1 MKIIIACDSF
11 KGSLSSAKAET
22 AIADGI
28 RRVLPNADI
37 KMHPI
42 ADGGEGTS
50 ATLVEGL
57 HGTWTPVTVSDPLG
71 RKIDTA
77 YGILPDGTA
86 VIEMAAAAGLPLLS
100 PEERNPLYTTTYG
113 VGEMIADAIRKGCR
127 KFILGIGG
135 SATNDGGVGCLQAL
149 GFTFTDASGVA
160 ISPGAV
166 GLADLAA
173 VSAEHALPALQ
184 DCTFAVACDVTNPLY
199 GERGCSYIFA
209 PQKGADAAMC
219 TKMDIWLQKFAQ
231 CTKKIIPEAD
241 PLYPGSGAAGGMGF
255 ALKTYLHA
263 TLRSGITLVMEQT
276 HLEAD
281 IAACDLIIT
290 GEGQLDAQSMMGK
303 VADGVSRLAKKYQ
316 KPVIAFC
323 GTVSQDAGICN
334 QNGIDAY
341 FPVLRRVATQQ
352 QVMQPECAAQNIA
365 DTAEQVFRLISVFKN
380 DSPV

>member
-1 MKIIIACDSF
+1 
-11 KGSLSSAKAET
+11 
-22 AIADGI
+22 
-28 RRVLPNADI
+28 
-37 KMHPI
+37 
-42 ADGGEGTS
+42 
-50 ATLVEGL
+50 
-57 HGTWTPVTVSDPLG
+57 
-71 RKIDTA
+71 
-77 YGILPDGTA
+77 
-86 VIEMAAAAGLPLLS
+86 
-100 PEERNPLYTTTYG
+100 
-113 VGEMIADAIRKGCR
+113 
-127 KFILGIGG
+127 
-135 SATNDGGVGCLQAL
+135 
-149 GFTFTDASGVA
+149 
-160 ISPGAV
+160 
-166 GLADLAA
+166 
-173 VSAEHALPALQ
+173 
-184 DCTFAVACDVTNPLY
+184 
-199 GERGCSYIFA
+199 
-209 PQKGADAAMC
+209 MC

-281 IAACDLIIT
+281 IASCDLVIT

-303 VADGVSRLAKKYQ
+303 VPDGVSRLAKKYQ

-323 GTVSQDAGICN
+323 GAASQDAGICN